1 MEYLMARSEVLVNKV
16 NQLGLTVNKSMNN
29 MHKDIRNLESKVR
42 GINETQRLLMEMKL
56 SHLVER

>member
-1 MEYLMARSEVLVNKV
+1 MARSEVLVNKV

-29 MHKDIRNLESKVR
+29 MHKDIRHLEQKVR
-42 GINETQRLLMEMKL
+42 GINDTQRLLMEMKL